1 VKNWILALVAALCAA
16 VGVATLRAAAQSV
29 MTGPRTPPGLGTAAP
44 ASQAHADQGPA
55 SQPPASPAPTTQAP
69 KNPAPAPAA
78 PSPASAIH
86 DDATVAPDKRQ
97 SADNNV
103 SFPIDI

>member
-1 VKNWILALVAALCAA
+1 MKNWILALLAALCAA

-44 ASQAHADQGPA
+44 A
-55 SQPPASPAPTTQAP
+55 
-69 KNPAPAPAA
+69 PAA

-86 DDATVAPDKRQ
+86 DATVAPDKRQ

>member
-1 VKNWILALVAALCAA
+1 MKNWILALLAALCAA

-44 ASQAHADQGPA
+44 ASQAHADQ
-55 SQPPASPAPTTQAP
+55 
-69 KNPAPAPAA
+69 APAA
-78 PSPASAIH
+78 PAPVTTAPATPAGAIQ
-86 DDATVAPDKRQ
+86 DATVAPDKRQ

>member
-1 VKNWILALVAALCAA
+1 VKNWLLALLAALCAA

-44 ASQAHADQGPA
+44 A
-55 SQPPASPAPTTQAP
+55 
-69 KNPAPAPAA
+69 PAA

-86 DDATVAPDKRQ
+86 DATVAPDKRQ

>member
-1 VKNWILALVAALCAA
+1 MKNWILALLAALCAA
-16 VGVATLRAAAQSV
+16 VGVATLRAATQSV

-44 ASQAHADQGPA
+44 A
-55 SQPPASPAPTTQAP
+55 
-69 KNPAPAPAA
+69 PAA

-86 DDATVAPDKRQ
+86 DATVAPDKRQ

>member
-1 VKNWILALVAALCAA
+1 MKNWLLALLAALCAA

-44 ASQAHADQGPA
+44 A
-55 SQPPASPAPTTQAP
+55 
-69 KNPAPAPAA
+69 PAA

-86 DDATVAPDKRQ
+86 DATVAPDKRQ

>member
-1 VKNWILALVAALCAA
+1 MKNWILALLAALCAA
-16 VGVATLRAAAQSV
+16 VGVATLRAAVQSV

-44 ASQAHADQGPA
+44 A
-55 SQPPASPAPTTQAP
+55 
-69 KNPAPAPAA
+69 PAA

-86 DDATVAPDKRQ
+86 DATVAPDKRQ

>member
-1 VKNWILALVAALCAA
+1 MKNWILALLAALCAA

-44 ASQAHADQGPA
+44 A
-55 SQPPASPAPTTQAP
+55 
-69 KNPAPAPAA
+69 PAA

-86 DDATVAPDKRQ
+86 DATVAPDKRQ

-103 SFPIDI
+103 SFPVDI

>member
-1 VKNWILALVAALCAA
+1 VKNWILALLAALCAA

-44 ASQAHADQGPA
+44 A
-55 SQPPASPAPTTQAP
+55 
-69 KNPAPAPAA
+69 PAA

-86 DDATVAPDKRQ
+86 DATVAPDKRQ